1 MDRKEALEVL
11 KYLNQPMAGTQVKEL
26 RKIHKEF
33 QKNTIP
39 KNLIGKISKMREK
52 YGMTSPETASAE
64 RLELARED
72 LKLICFDFLCS

>member
-1 MDRKEALEVL
+1 
-11 KYLNQPMAGTQVKEL
+11 MAGTQVKEL